1 MNSQPTW
8 NGIRGIVFD
17 AVGTLIKPVPS
28 VAEAYTAA
36 ARRQG
41 VVLDPEEVKARFHVH
56 FQSDKVHAEQGV
68 LSTDEATERRRWR
81 MIVTGVLPEVAEPDR
96 AFDELW
102 DHFGRPDSWR
112 CYPDV
117 AAGAGLVWP
126 SRGSRSASAR
136 ILTAG

>member
-41 VVLDPEEVKARFHVH
+41 VVLDPEEVKARFQVH

-102 DHFGRPDSWR
+102 DHFGRPELMVVLPGRRGR
-112 CYPDV
+112 CWTR
-117 AAGAGLVWP
+117 WP
-126 SRGSRSASAR
+126 SRGSRSASAP
-136 ILTAG
+136 ILTAA